1 MHFSFLIIGVQHL
14 IPRFQLNLRAGAN
27 SGSFEAFD
35 IFYVNLNHL
44 QLEVIKLL
52 NVSQWIGSVSHQLNH
67 NSLAAIWN
75 DFYIPEEEKFVD
87 IRRTIDAWK
96 LIGHRKKNK
105 RTARSA

>member
-52 NVSQWIGSVSHQLNH
+52 NVSQ
-67 NSLAAIWN
+67 
-75 DFYIPEEEKFVD
+75 
-87 IRRTIDAWK
+87 
-96 LIGHRKKNK
+96 
-105 RTARSA
+105 